1 MKSLVD
7 HIAILVD
14 DLDTAEEWYT
24 KNLIAEVEFR
34 DEYYIRLRL
43 ANTTLALID
52 KNKYPHAHV
61 GILVEN
67 YCDLPSNLGEV
78 VHHRDGTSGVYA
90 KDPFGNYLEYIW
102 YSEDQKKVFVKDD

>member
-1 MKSLVD
+1 
-7 HIAILVD
+7 
-14 DLDTAEEWYT
+14 
-24 KNLIAEVEFR
+24 
-34 DEYYIRLRL
+34 
-43 ANTTLALID
+43 
-52 KNKYPHAHV
+52 
-61 GILVEN
+61 VEN